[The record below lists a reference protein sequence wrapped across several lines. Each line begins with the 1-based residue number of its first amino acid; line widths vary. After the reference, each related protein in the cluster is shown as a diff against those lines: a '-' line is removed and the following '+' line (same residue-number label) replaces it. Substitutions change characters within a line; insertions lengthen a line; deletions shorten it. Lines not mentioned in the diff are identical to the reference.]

1 MSSDPFTPQ
10 REKMV
15 TEQIAHRGLRSPRL
29 LQAFLHV
36 PRHSFVPQD
45 CQKNAY
51 DDGPLPIGQGQTISQ
66 PYIVALMTSLLGL
79 EGNEN
84 VLEIGTGSGYQAAVL
99 GDMAKTVHTIER
111 HALLAER
118 AGQVLARLGYTNIFV
133 HSGDGTQG
141 WPDAAPY
148 QGILVTAAAPSAPQ
162 PLLDQ
167 LADGGKL
174 VIPVGDHYGQD
185 LQVWE
190 RHGTHIEPESIIPV
204 MFVPLRGEFG
214 WKDEEWNESSGYFFF

>member
-1 MSSDPFTPQ
+1 MSDDPFISL

-15 TEQIAHRGLRSPRL
+15 IEQIAHRGLRSPRL
-29 LQAFLHV
+29 LEAFRRV
-36 PRHSFVPQD
+36 PRHYFVPPD

-51 DDGPLPIGQGQTISQ
+51 DDGPLPIGIGQTISQ
-66 PYIVALMTSLLGL
+66 PYIVALMTSLLAL
-79 EGNEN
+79 EGGET

-99 GDMAKTVHTIER
+99 AELAKTVHTIER
-111 HALLAER
+111 HAPLAEK
-118 AGQVLARLGYTNIFV
+118 ASEILSKLGYTNVFV
-133 HSGDGTQG
+133 HTGDGTRG
-141 WPDAAPY
+141 WPDTGPY
-148 QGILVTAAAPSAPQ
+148 QGILVTAAAPCPPQ

-167 LADGGKL
+167 LAEGGKL

-190 RHGTHIEPESIIPV
+190 RQGNKFEPDSIIPV

-214 WKDEEWNESSGYFFF
+214 WKDEEWNESSSFFYF